1 MQMRYNTG
9 MTTTTNPA
17 PATSDNSL
25 AITSMILGIVS
36 LTGPGLLLG
45 IPAIITGAIALRRNG
60 TNRGMSLTGLITG
73 IVSTVFSIL
82 FIGFF
87 LFMMMVGILGDSGYY
102 DTPSYDHSG
111 DSSHYESLH
120 T

>member
-1 MQMRYNTG
+1 
-9 MTTTTNPA
+9 MTTTTHPD
-17 PATSDNSL
+17 TKQDNSL
-25 AITSMILGIVS
+25 AIVSMVLGIVS

-45 IPAIITGAIALRRNG
+45 IPAIITGAIALRRHNPG
-60 TNRGMSLTGLITG
+60 KGMSMTGLITG

-87 LFMMMVGILGDSGYY
+87 LFMMMVGILGESGYY
-102 DTPSYDHSG
+102 DTPSYNHSDG
-111 DSSHYESLH
+111 SSHYENLH